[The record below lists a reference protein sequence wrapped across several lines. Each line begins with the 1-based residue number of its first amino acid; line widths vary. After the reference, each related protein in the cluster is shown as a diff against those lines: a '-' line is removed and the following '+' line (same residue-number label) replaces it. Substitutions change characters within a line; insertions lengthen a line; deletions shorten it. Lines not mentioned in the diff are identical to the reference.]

1 MNHFPLHIGD
11 YAEAT
16 GHLTFVEDSA
26 YLRCIRKYYSTEKPL
41 PTDIKAVQR
50 LVGARSKDE
59 LQAVETVLNE
69 FFALA
74 DDGWHNARCDAE
86 LAIYFEKSEKAKAS
100 ANSRWKSSSSNANAM
115 RTHTECNA
123 PNDAN
128 AYQTQCE
135 GNANQEPITKNQEPN
150 IKPKKAAPSDSV
162 FDEAWLLYPKRP
174 GASKA
179 ESLKAWTARV
189 KAGVDRTVMLEGVKR
204 YSAYCKAVIEDPS
217 FIKQPATFFGPNEHY
232 LSDWTLPDQ
241 PKAMKK
247 EDKSWMFSDAGI
259 EAKAQELGISAT
271 GYDTY
276 ETLKEKCRKRI
287 VEKAVA

>member
-1 MNHFPLHIGD
+1 MNHFPFHIGD

-41 PTDIKAVQR
+41 PVDIKAVQR
-50 LVGARSKDE
+50 LVGARSKE
-59 LQAVETVLNE
+59 EMQAVETILNE
-69 FFALA
+69 FFTLE

-86 LAIYFEKSEKAKAS
+86 LAIYFEKSDKAKAS
-100 ANSRWKSSSSNANAM
+100 ANARWKPSSGNPNAM
-115 RTHTECNA
+115 RTHSERNA
-123 PNDAN
+123 TVDAN

-135 GNANQEPITKNQEPN
+135 GNANQEPRAINQEPN

-179 ESLKAWTARV
+179 ESLKAWLARV
-189 KAGVDRTVMLEGVKR
+189 NAGVDRTVMLEGVKR
-204 YSAYCKAVIEDPS
+204 YADYCKAVIEDPS

-232 LSDWTLPDQ
+232 LSDWTLPEQ
-241 PKAMKK
+241 PAQPKK
-247 EDKSWMFSDAGI
+247 EDKSWMFSNEGI
-259 EAKAQELGISAT
+259 EAKAVELGISAT

-287 VEKAVA
+287 IERAVA